1 MARRGSV
8 FAMNTV
14 LLIDDDEGI
23 LAAFGLALR
32 NHGYRVFEASTGTAG
47 FELAKQQLPD
57 IIITDIAMPGGDGE
71 DLLRRIR
78 QHPDLA
84 NKQVVLMTGEVHH
97 LGPRRGMEVGADD
110 FLAKPVSLEALLSCV
125 EARLKRAQVHWR
137 VEDRALER
145 LRTSLHSNLP
155 HEFFTPLGGIL
166 GLTDILRAEWEALPP
181 TEVKDLLGD
190 IHLSALRLHRT
201 LRNYLMVLELREE
214 SDPAKLPPPLPAYE
228 VEERIGSGVRTAAR
242 RHGRKTDIEVRIEP
256 CSILVHPDDLSVL
269 VEELVDNA
277 CQYSRQKTP
286 VKIELRRDGVLTVTD
301 TGRGMTA
308 EELQQ
313 IGIFRQFE
321 RPGKEQQGL
330 GIGLVLVQRLAAKCG
345 TKPVIESTVGQ
356 GTKIRVA
363 FLKPPASG
371 K

>member
-1 MARRGSV
+1 
-8 FAMNTV
+8 MNTV

-71 DLLRRIR
+71 DLLKRLR

-84 NKQVVLMTGEVHH
+84 NKQVVLMTGEVHR

-110 FLAKPVSLEALLSCV
+110 FLVKPVSLEALLSCV

-145 LRTSLHSNLP
+145 LRASLHSNLP

-166 GLTDILRAEWEALPP
+166 GLTDILRAEWGGLPAN
-181 TEVKDLLGD
+181 EVKDLLND
-190 IHLSALRLHRT
+190 IHHSALRLHRT
-201 LRNYLMVLELREE
+201 LRNYLMVLELREAGN
-214 SDPAKLPPPLPAYE
+214 PAKLAPPLPAHE
-228 VEERIGSGVRTAAR
+228 VEERIWSGVRTAAR
-242 RHGRKTDIEVRIEP
+242 RHERKADLEVRIEP
-256 CSILVHPDDLSVL
+256 CSILVQPDDLDVL

-277 CQYSRQKTP
+277 CHYSGQNTS
-286 VKIELRRDGVLTVTD
+286 VTVDLDSNGVLTVTD
-301 TGRGMTA
+301 AGRGMTA
-308 EELQQ
+308 EELQKVGVFQ
-313 IGIFRQFE
+313 QFE

-330 GIGLVLVQRLAAKCG
+330 GIGLVLVSRLAAKCG
-345 TKPVIESTVGQ
+345 TRPVIESTVGQ

-363 FLKPPASG
+363 FLKPPAGG